1 MLQRTTLM
9 NTACL
14 LSDFFRKKAFM
25 KKSFQELL
33 DLQSATLNDK
43 VGIANRELTLSYFCD
58 FEWDVYPLKIGVLSA
73 ENGRFINK
81 NHPKTSH
88 VPSGWEKVR
97 SIFMLDKSSL
107 LMCLPLKTGTTNWQ
121 KTLASIMVHE
131 SSGSF
136 LGKGFNRLVRIV
148 YYLVSLCNTGETVNY
163 FNVSVSFLTLFKI
176 QILSIW
182 FSTTCLDIMLISMA
196 LCSRQLE
203 TITIWMFPLVSR
215 KA

>member
-1 MLQRTTLM
+1 MKGYKLPVNLKKISTTKPLVLKPTAKNESTSAQEMQKRTTLM

-136 LGKGFNRLVRIV
+136 LGKGLNRLVRIV
-148 YYLVSLCNTGETVNY
+148 Y
-163 FNVSVSFLTLFKI
+163 
-176 QILSIW
+176 
-182 FSTTCLDIMLISMA
+182 
-196 LCSRQLE
+196 
-203 TITIWMFPLVSR
+203 
-215 KA
+215 